1 MPVLPKSSLPAYQHH
16 HDALAPDSQGQMPH
30 NYSPL
35 ICQGHGK
42 FNPFKIQ
49 LCHPLSISS
58 PSKNEPWLSPAH
70 LTFLTALSSD
80 TFFFSTKPQ
89 PKSLERR
96 GLPVPHCHSQA
107 TSVSLPPA
115 PAKSLFA
122 ILFSLPFLSPCCHS
136 PTSSP
141 SLSCMNTL
149 TPRLQFPSPPHPYS
163 VIILWGLYLSH
174 DPSSCCPTS

>member
-1 MPVLPKSSLPAYQHH
+1 MGNLTHS
-16 HDALAPDSQGQMPH
+16 
-30 NYSPL
+30 
-35 ICQGHGK
+35 K
-42 FNPFKIQ
+42 FNSVI
-49 LCHPLSISS
+49 
-58 PSKNEPWLSPAH
+58 LSPFPPLQRMNLGCPQH
-70 LTFLTALSSD
+70 ISHSLQLSLAIL
-80 TFFFSTKPQ
+80 FFFSTKPQ